1 MGRRGWISLL
11 ATVLTLLACVVIAI
25 PVAIELTPARETTV
39 AGQYLGVGASAGI
52 DGLKGPAELQ
62 QLGETTVD
70 LDRIQVHGPLRP
82 RLEVGPLVRTREA
95 DELLDPKSGPAA
107 QKRALGAVTGAFRTW
122 YLEATG
128 LLLLVTVAI
137 ILLATTARIGIVM
150 ARAGRRDEPLT
161 VGEVW
166 HGRARRLWRSAAVVV
181 AGTLVAWL
189 ACGALAWHDTR
200 AGIDGVS
207 SVRDLVGADP
217 VHLRPEGPPVS
228 GYAGAVIGDSRA
240 SRLGGPL
247 VSDPTKDDKACARSS
262 DSLAAQL
269 GRLSPGQPVLNLAC
283 PSATIPHG
291 LLGGQYTGGEVV
303 PPQVSRLL
311 RTRGLEYVVVMIGPN
326 DLAWS
331 DFLRYCYGVDQCDDR
346 FTSDQ
351 FDYRIAKFDRD
362 YGDLLAALAALP
374 GKPEVVVVG
383 SYDVFAKDADCSDTK
398 AAGHPGLDQQGLAL
412 LEQRNDELNHVL
424 STGAGAYGFT
434 YAKPQLVPLCQK
446 VDPEVGGDIQ
456 GLDDKH
462 PFHPTGVGMVRL
474 AATVLGAIRSAE
486 SSGSTGS
493 PSAPVS

>member
-11 ATVLTLLACVVIAI
+11 ATALTLLACVAVAI
-25 PVAIELTPARETTV
+25 PVAIELTPAHETTV

-52 DGLKGPAELQ
+52 DDLKGPAELQ

-128 LLLLVTVAI
+128 LLLLVTLAI
-137 ILLATTARIGIVM
+137 ILLATTIRIGVVM
-150 ARAGRRDEPLT
+150 ARAARRDEPLT

-166 HGRARRLWRSAAVVV
+166 HGRARRLWRSAAIVV
-181 AGTLVAWL
+181 AGTLAAWL

-200 AGIDGVS
+200 VGIDGVS

-217 VHLRPEGPPVS
+217 VHLRPEGPPVN

-240 SRLGGPL
+240 SRLGGPP
-247 VSDPTKDDKACARSS
+247 VADPTEDDKACSRSS

-283 PSATIPHG
+283 SSATISHG
-291 LLGGQYTGGEVV
+291 LLGGQYAGGEVV
-303 PPQVSRLL
+303 APQVSRLL
-311 RTRGLEYVVVMIGPN
+311 RTHGLKYVVVMIGPN

-331 DFLRYCYGVDQCDDR
+331 DFLRYCYGVAQCDDK

-362 YGDLLAALAALP
+362 YSDLLASLAALP
-374 GKPEVVVVG
+374 GKPKVVVVG
-383 SYDVFAKDADCSDTK
+383 SYDVFAKDAACPDTK
-398 AAGHPGLDQQGLAL
+398 APGHPGLDQEGLAL

-424 STGAGAYGFT
+424 STGADAYGFT

-446 VDPEVGGDIQ
+446 VDPEVGADIQ
-456 GLDDKH
+456 GLDDAH
-462 PFHPTGVGMVRL
+462 PFHPTGIGMVRL

-486 SSGSTGS
+486 SADSTGS
-493 PSAPVS
+493 PSGPAG